1 MVPRFRQFVER
12 LVNIIQ
18 GKSDA
23 ALRGGDRQPGVDECA
38 ESYGTMM
45 LKMAW

>member
-1 MVPRFRQFVER
+1 MFELFVAH
-12 LVNIIQ
+12 LVNILQ
-18 GKSDA
+18 GKSNV

-38 ESYGTMM
+38 ESYKTMM